1 VLWFATKDERMT
13 TVIHED
19 ANPLTIELRGGGAAR
34 LFGLPFLAI
43 GLYLGYHLILSVYYV
58 VTGQVP
64 ITDVLIGIPLLV
76 IFTAAFLVPGWLLM
90 FSRGRVEIDRVA
102 RTVDY
107 VRDLRVYQH
116 RARHKLTDFDRI
128 EVDIVRTS
136 SNVSKARVYQAEL
149 AGNRPTKVTVG
160 LFDSAAEA
168 LAGAQRLGGMLGLP
182 VKDLCDVEREE
193 D

>member
-1 VLWFATKDERMT
+1 MT
-13 TVIHED
+13 TVVHD
-19 ANPLTIELRGGGAAR
+19 GANPLTIELRGDGPAR

-43 GLYLGYHLILSVYYV
+43 GLYLAYHLVLSLYYV

-64 ITDVLIGIPLLV
+64 ITDVLIGTPLLLL
-76 IFTAAFLVPGWLLM
+76 FTAAFLVPGWLLL

-116 RARHKLTDFDRI
+116 RAKHKLADFDRI
-128 EVDIVRTS
+128 EVDIVRSS
-136 SNVSKARVYQAEL
+136 SNQSKARVYQAEL
-149 AGNRPTKVTVG
+149 AGERPKKVTVG
-160 LFDSAAEA
+160 LFDSATEA
-168 LAGAQRLGGMLGLP
+168 LAGAQRLSGMLGLP

>member
-1 VLWFATKDERMT
+1 MT
-13 TVIHED
+13 TVIHEG
-19 ANPLTIELRGGGAAR
+19 ANPLAIELRGGGAAR

-43 GLYLGYHLILSVYYV
+43 GLYLGYHLVLSLYYV

-64 ITDVLIGIPLLV
+64 ITDVLIGTPLLLF
-76 IFTAAFLVPGWLLM
+76 FTAAFLVPGWLLM

-128 EVDIVRTS
+128 EVDIVRSS
-136 SNVSKARVYQAEL
+136 SNQSKARVYKAEL
-149 AGNRPTKVTVG
+149 AGSQPTKVTVG
-160 LFDSAAEA
+160 LFDSSTEA